1 MRLIQFEK
9 SGVNMS
15 DDFSEIQ
22 TLLKKWNSLTI
33 ADNFIFTKVMQN
45 ERLCRHTLEL
55 LLGIKVKKL
64 VYPSAESYFKDSF
77 DSRGIRLDVY
87 TSDDEHCYDIEMQ
100 TSYKSNLLLRSRYYS
115 SCIDVDV
122 LKTGID
128 FARLK
133 ENVIIFLCLEDPFK
147 KGLPLYTFTTTC
159 REDPNLPD
167 DKTKKLF
174 YNISSWK
181 DTGNKEL
188 RDFFK
193 FIKTNVPQN
202 NFTQDLAMQVKKAIQ
217 NANIR
222 RQYMTLQMEMSLKYN
237 EGKKLGL
244 ELGKLQ
250 GMELGKLHGLNQG
263 MAKAKLD
270 SAVIAVKKFNLPV
283 EDVAREYGVP
293 VDEIIKIL

>member
-244 ELGKLQ
+244 ELGKQQ
-250 GMELGKLHGLNQG
+250 GMELGKLYGLNQG

-293 VDEIIKIL
+293 VDEIKKIL

>member
-1 MRLIQFEK
+1 MHLIQFEK

-45 ERLCRHTLEL
+45 EQLCRHTLEL

-293 VDEIIKIL
+293 IDEIKKFL

>member
-1 MRLIQFEK
+1 MRLILFEK
-9 SGVNMS
+9 SGGNMS

-64 VYPSAESYFKDSF
+64 VYPSAERYFKDSF

-159 REDPNLPD
+159 REDQSLPD
-167 DKTKKLF
+167 GKTKKLF
-174 YNISSWK
+174 YNISSCK
-181 DTGNKEL
+181 DTGVKEL

-202 NFTQDLAMQVKKAIQ
+202 NFTQDLAMQVKK
-217 NANIR
+217 
-222 RQYMTLQMEMSLKYN
+222 QYKTLIS
-237 EGKKLGL
+237 GG
-244 ELGKLQ
+244 
-250 GMELGKLHGLNQG
+250 
-263 MAKAKLD
+263 
-270 SAVIAVKKFNLPV
+270 ST
-283 EDVAREYGVP
+283 
-293 VDEIIKIL
+293 